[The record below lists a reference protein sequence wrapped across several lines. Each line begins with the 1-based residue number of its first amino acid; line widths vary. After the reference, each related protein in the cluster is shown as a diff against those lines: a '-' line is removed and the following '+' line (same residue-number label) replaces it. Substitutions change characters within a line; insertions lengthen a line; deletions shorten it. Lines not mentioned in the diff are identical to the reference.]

1 MALGGNLDSS
11 SGAEREGLGRGL
23 WWQILVRQAWKWLPT
38 GLIIAGIIGLWEGV
52 VAFNDIPAWKLPAPS
67 AIAAELWTERE
78 LLARHTWV
86 TIEEVLIGFAA
97 ALVCGVAL
105 AWTINLSQTLE
116 RVIYPGVVAS
126 QTIPIIVIAPLLLI
140 WVGYGIQ
147 HKIIVVA
154 LISFFPIVVNTVDG
168 LRSADPDMVNLLK
181 TLGANRWQV
190 FRKVNVPASLP
201 YLFSGIKIA
210 VTVSVIGAVIGEWVG
225 SSEGLGYLAIRS
237 KSQFLAE
244 RVYAT
249 VVLLSLMGVT
259 LFLIAGGLER
269 VLLPWHHHE
278 KRGRTAGNAWPNPD
292 PRQ

>member
-1 MALGGNLDSS
+1 MELGSDLGMSV
-11 SGAEREGLGRGL
+11 GAERKGLGRGL
-23 WWQILVRQAWKWLPT
+23 WRSILVQQASMWLPA
-38 GLIIAGIIGLWEGV
+38 GLIIAGIIGLWEAV

-78 LLARHTWV
+78 LLGRHTWV
-86 TIEEVLIGFAA
+86 TIEEVLIGFGA
-97 ALVCGVAL
+97 ALVCGVVL
-105 AWTINLSQTLE
+105 AWIINLSRTLE

-190 FRKVNVPASLP
+190 FRKVNVPASMP

-244 RVYAT
+244 RVYAS
-249 VVLLSLMGVT
+249 VALLSLMGIA

-269 VLLPWHHHE
+269 LMLPWHHHE
-278 KRGRTAGNAWPNPD
+278 RRSRTLGNARLNPR